1 MGLSKSLKR
10 IFKKDKGSWLDHKNI
25 TQEYGLKLYTAFEP
39 ISQVRTFKCN
49 PHARTSIHTV
59 TGHYHLFM
67 YIAALK
73 SLLRFYDDVAIVAH
87 DGDGTLTD
95 SDKSILQHHI
105 GGITIID
112 RNIADKQM
120 EGILRP
126 FPNCRRYRLR
136 ILNSLELLDNGLL
149 ATTDRIITMNSDV
162 LFLKKPEELIQWLV
176 SGNNEIIFVHE
187 DTPCTQKEFLEEIG
201 CDFPPHVTLALVC
214 FYKEIIDLELI
225 ENVLK
230 KSKFARTHLWTLGQ
244 CIYPVLLRNKSE
256 KYKIHSFDK
265 EKWAASGHFRE
276 GDIFRHY
283 CSSTTLLAETHFSDF
298 AKISGE
304 LAQDTTVD

>member
-1 MGLSKSLKR
+1 MGLKKSLKR
-10 IFKKDKGSWLDHKNI
+10 IFKKDKGSWLDHTNI
-25 TQEYGLKLYTAFEP
+25 TREYEVKLYTTFKP
-39 ISQVRTFKCN
+39 ILQTRPFKCN
-49 PHARTSIHTV
+49 PHANTSIHTV

-95 SDKSILQHHI
+95 ADKNILQHHI
-105 GGITIID
+105 EGIAIID

-126 FPNCRRYRLR
+126 FPKCRKYRAR

-149 ATTDRIITMNSDV
+149 ATTERIITMNSDV
-162 LFLKKPEELIQWLV
+162 LFLRKPQELIQWLA
-176 SGNNEIIFVHE
+176 SGNNEIIYVHE
-187 DTPCTQKEFLEEIG
+187 DNPCTQKEFLEEIG
-201 CDFPPHVTLALVC
+201 CDFPPHFTLALAC
-214 FYKEIIDLELI
+214 LYKEIIDPVLI

-230 KSKFARTHLWTLGQ
+230 KSKFARTHLWPLGQ
-244 CIYPVLLRNKSE
+244 CIYPALLGNKSW
-256 KYKIHSFDK
+256 KYKIRSFDK
-265 EKWAASGHFRE
+265 EKWASSGHFRE

-283 CSSTTLLAETHFSDF
+283 WSSTCRLAENHFSDF
-298 AKISGE
+298 AKILGE
-304 LAQDTTVD
+304 LR